1 MINTP
6 PTDAKGRAAIPGDVA
21 AFKADFTRAAT
32 YARTAGSPKLHV
44 MSGVTDA
51 PQARETLLSNL
62 RWATAQAPDLILT
75 IEPLNPQ
82 DLPGYFVNDFYQA
95 ARILTGVCA
104 PKLKLQFDIF
114 HAQMIHTNAPEVW
127 QAVGQLCGHVQI
139 ASAPNRS
146 EPDGA
151 TLETLG
157 TILGAGYDGVISAEY
172 GPKGRTND
180 TLGWMER
187 ARALETA

>member
-1 MINTP
+1 MKLAANLTWLFTEVPLLDRPAAAAAAGFDAVEVLFPYETGAETLRRAVETAGLTLELINTP

-114 HAQMIHTNAPEVW
+114 HAQTHPRSGRPSGSF
-127 QAVGQLCGHVQI
+127 AVM
-139 ASAPNRS
+139 SR
-146 EPDGA
+146 
-151 TLETLG
+151 
-157 TILGAGYDGVISAEY
+157 
-172 GPKGRTND
+172 
-180 TLGWMER
+180 
-187 ARALETA
+187 